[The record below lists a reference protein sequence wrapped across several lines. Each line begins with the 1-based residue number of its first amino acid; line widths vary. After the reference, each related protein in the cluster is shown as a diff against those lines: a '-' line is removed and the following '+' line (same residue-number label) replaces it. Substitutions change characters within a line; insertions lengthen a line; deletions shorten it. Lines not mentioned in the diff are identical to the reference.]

1 MNKTFQYLELI
12 VGSLLYPV
20 AINLFLVPAGLNSGG
35 LIGFA
40 QILSW
45 LFMGSTAAI
54 AGVINFCFNIPLF
67 WLAYKNLS
75 MGFIRKTVLSLV
87 IQPVAMQSI
96 PVAQTMILPD
106 VISNA
111 LLAGVLGGLG
121 VGLCLRSG
129 GSAGGMDILGVYLSK
144 VRRNFSVGKLSYAL
158 NAVILTWNGILFG
171 MQSALYSL
179 LFVMVCYFVSDRVH
193 IQNIDVW
200 ALIITVNPNIKHEIN
215 EQMGRGVTWWNG
227 NGAYTGRQQEILV
240 TCINKY
246 EVRQLSKLVKTL
258 DPDAFVILNDGSP
271 IRGNYEKRLV

>member
-1 MNKTFQYLELI
+1 
-12 VGSLLYPV
+12 
-20 AINLFLVPAGLNSGG
+20 
-35 LIGFA
+35 
-40 QILSW
+40 
-45 LFMGSTAAI
+45 
-54 AGVINFCFNIPLF
+54 
-67 WLAYKNLS
+67 
-75 MGFIRKTVLSLV
+75 
-87 IQPVAMQSI
+87 
-96 PVAQTMILPD
+96 
-106 VISNA
+106 
-111 LLAGVLGGLG
+111 
-121 VGLCLRSG
+121 
-129 GSAGGMDILGVYLSK
+129 MDILGVYLSK

-246 EVRQLSKLVKTL
+246 EVRQLSKLDTGSGCL
-258 DPDAFVILNDGSP
+258 RDPQRRVADPRQLRKAPGVTAAGAFKAGFRMEPVFMLC
-271 IRGNYEKRLV
+271 R

>member
-1 MNKTFQYLELI
+1 MNKTFRYLELI

-35 LIGFA
+35 LIGFT

-54 AGVINFCFNIPLF
+54 AGIINFCFNIPLF

-87 IQPVAMQSI
+87 IQTVAMQSI

-200 ALIITVNPNIKHEIN
+200 ALIITVNPKIKHEIN

>member
-87 IQPVAMQSI
+87 IQTVAMQSI

-111 LLAGVLGGLG
+111 LLAGVWG
-121 VGLCLRSG
+121 
-129 GSAGGMDILGVYLSK
+129 A
-144 VRRNFSVGKLSYAL
+144 
-158 NAVILTWNGILFG
+158 W
-171 MQSALYSL
+171 
-179 LFVMVCYFVSDRVH
+179 
-193 IQNIDVW
+193 VW
-200 ALIITVNPNIKHEIN
+200 ASACAPAAVPAAWTFWVCIFPKC
-215 EQMGRGVTWWNG
+215 
-227 NGAYTGRQQEILV
+227 GAT
-240 TCINKY
+240 
-246 EVRQLSKLVKTL
+246 
-258 DPDAFVILNDGSP
+258 SP
-271 IRGNYEKRLV
+271 SASCPMR